1 MAQLLPRTPSLGSM
15 LVQGLGGGVSAGI
28 SSGLDMLLKAKM
40 QQLIK
45 EQEARHIEPL
55 YDKLGINKA
64 IAHEDPQVR
73 AQAIKT
79 ALQEQNLR
87 KIQESL
93 LGRSLEG
100 QYRVTPETPT
110 EISEE
115 GTAQSQPI
123 EAPQATEMK
132 ALSKFTPAEEE
143 LILSARDPRQL
154 HETILDIYKTREK
167 TEIDR
172 RAETRK
178 YREKM
183 LDRWEDLKKEE
194 MRLRKMQKL
203 SETGKLNNP
212 LMVKLLDKLDLKFL
226 LSPESAEYEKTAAD
240 LLRRIITGTKGR
252 VSEMI
257 VREFIK
263 SLPNLVI
270 NPEGRK
276 RIENAL
282 LALNQIEQLYPKT
295 MVNLLNQY
303 KGRPHPVDLQVMVA
317 EKVSS
322 NLEPYIKKMEEALV
336 ATKKP
341 SVSLPPAER
350 YKEGDAL
357 RNKQTGKIE
366 YINTAGNWK
375 KV

>member
-15 LVQGLGGGVSAGI
+15 LAQGLGGGVSAGI
-28 SSGLDMLLKAKM
+28 ASGLDALLKAKM

-45 EQEARHIEPL
+45 SQEAHNVEPL
-55 YDKLGINKA
+55 YEKLGINKA
-64 IAHEDPQVR
+64 MAYEAPQVR
-73 AQAIKT
+73 AQAVKT

-93 LGRSLEG
+93 LGRPLEG
-100 QYRVTPETPT
+100 QYGITPETPT
-110 EISEE
+110 EISGE
-115 GTAQSQPI
+115 GAPTPQPI
-123 EAPQATEMK
+123 EVPQATEMK
-132 ALSKFTPAEEE
+132 APSKFTPEEEE

-154 HETILDIYKTREK
+154 HEAIRDIYKTREK
-167 TEIDR
+167 TEIGR

-194 MRLRKMQKL
+194 IRLRKMQKL
-203 SETGKLNNP
+203 SETGKLNHP
-212 LMVKLLDKLDLKFL
+212 LMVKLLDKLDLKYL

-240 LLRRIITGTKGR
+240 LLRRIIVGTKGR
-252 VSEMI
+252 VSEMV

-276 RIENAL
+276 RIEETL
-282 LALNQIEQLYPKT
+282 LALNQIEQLYPET
-295 MVNLLNQY
+295 MVNVLNQY
-303 KGRPHPVDLQVMVA
+303 KGRPHPIDLQMIVD

-322 NLEPYIKKMEEALV
+322 ELEPYIKKIEGALGS
-336 ATKKP
+336 TKMP

-375 KV
+375 KI